1 MPIAHLPQPF
11 QPRAQASVVRRSL
24 WLLPGALAILFVAV
38 VAWWAGLR
46 DAQEVNDFRQTLIS
60 DASSV
65 DLLLGGRKD
74 AERAKLREAAAHL
87 PRISANADVEL
98 SSLPGVVAGL
108 DRLWNRL
115 VWLDADNQVIGM
127 VARRA
132 PRVASATEALRIQ
145 SRGQADHFV
154 EPVAAADGRP
164 SGQLLARYD
173 ITELLQSTDLAWLT
187 RRYEVEFLSDLGE
200 IIATTSRPSRPPQG
214 LRHES
219 PLTAF
224 QDTTLRLTPYDALT
238 PWWRKPGTLALL
250 GGLLLLGG
258 AASQLLRREMQRVAL
273 AVRVSQSESAWRQ
286 SMEDSALVGLRARD
300 AAGRILYVNKTLC
313 EMVGYSPA
321 ELVGLVPPLPFW
333 PADAVDDMLARNQLT
348 LGGQAPRSGTESRW
362 QHRDGHRIDVMVF
375 ESPLVNAQ
383 GQHIG
388 WMGSIVDVTE
398 RKRLA
403 ETERK
408 QSEVLARHAR
418 LTMLGEMVSSLAHDI
433 NQPLTVIANYAE
445 GLLRRV
451 QRQTAPDTSTQQA
464 LEAIGKNAALAGRIV
479 VNVRERLGRHQV
491 VRAFQDINAVVT
503 VAVDLQRQRIA
514 GQEVQ
519 LLLALAPDL
528 PELAL
533 DRVGIEQVV
542 TNLVRNA
549 VDALSDVPA
558 HRRIHVETR
567 LVPAGGP
574 DETPE
579 SVCIEVRDNGPG
591 LQGRSIEALSV
602 WSYSTK
608 ADGLG
613 MGLAICRYIV
623 EEHGGTLCAGEAP
636 GGGALF
642 GVRLPVSVDTFQE
655 EMA

>member
-1 MPIAHLPQPF
+1 MA
-11 QPRAQASVVRRSL
+11 V
-24 WLLPGALAILFVAV
+24 LFVAAA
-38 VAWWAGLR
+38 AWWAGIR
-46 DAQEVNDFRQTLIS
+46 DAQEHRDFQQTLIA

-65 DLLLGGRKD
+65 DVQLSGRK
-74 AERAKLREAAAHL
+74 ETEQAKLRQAAARL
-87 PRISANADVEL
+87 PPNATNADAVL
-98 SSLPGVVAGL
+98 AALPDVVAGL

-115 VWLDADNQVIGM
+115 VWLDADHQVVGLA
-127 VARRA
+127 ARRA
-132 PRVASATEALRIQ
+132 PMAISSTEALRIQ

-154 EPVAAADGRP
+154 EPLAGADGRP
-164 SGQLLARYD
+164 AGQLLARYD
-173 ITELLQSTDLAWLT
+173 ITDLLQSTDLAWLT
-187 RRYEVEFLSDLGE
+187 RRYEVEFLSELGE
-200 IIATTSRPSRPPQG
+200 IIATTSQPAKLPRGGRYERPLG
-214 LRHES
+214 
-219 PLTAF
+219 AF
-224 QDTTLRLTPYDALT
+224 QDTTLRLTPFDALT

-250 GGLLLLGG
+250 GGLLLLGAG
-258 AASQLLRREMQRVAL
+258 ASQLLRREMRRVAL
-273 AVRVSQSESAWRQ
+273 AVRVSQSEAAWRQ

-313 EMVGYSPA
+313 EMVGYSRA

-388 WMGSIVDVTE
+388 WMGSIVDVSE

-403 ETERK
+403 DTERR

-418 LTMLGEMVSSLAHDI
+418 LTMLGEMASSLAHDI

-445 GLLRRV
+445 GLIRRM
-451 QRQTAPDTSTQQA
+451 QRQTAPDPSTLQA
-464 LEAIGKNAALAGRIV
+464 LEAIGKNAELAGRIV
-479 VNVRERLGRHQV
+479 VKVREPLARHQT
-491 VRAFQDINAVVT
+491 VRGLQDINAVVT
-503 VAVDLQRQRIA
+503 RAVDLQRQRIA
-514 GQEVQ
+514 GNAVQ
-519 LLLALAPDL
+519 LVLDLAPGL

-549 VDALSDVPA
+549 VDALAETPA
-558 HRRIHVETR
+558 HRRLHVATR
-567 LVPAGGP
+567 LLPAGGP
-574 DETPE
+574 GEAPE
-579 SVCIEVRDNGPG
+579 SVCIQVSDNGPG
-591 LQGRSIEALSV
+591 LQGRSIETLSV

-613 MGLAICRYIV
+613 MGLAICRFIV
-623 EEHGGTLCAGEAP
+623 EEHGGTLYADEAP
-636 GGGALF
+636 GGGALL
-642 GVRLPVSVDTFQE
+642 GVRLPVRTGRVLE
-655 EMA
+655 EIA